1 MPKTDRLFVF
11 LLLAPA
17 ILFMLAFMAYP
28 LGDLVFNSLYNG
40 TIASAA
46 DAQFVALVN
55 YATVLASPEFDGSVA
70 RTVLYTLTV
79 VPLEL
84 VLGIAVAFL
93 FNSLGNKSTVLRT
106 IFGFPLLISAMVG
119 GLLWKFLLSDN
130 FGLIN
135 WILYWVRILHDP
147 TAISWLSDTHL
158 VIFSVAIADVWLTT
172 SFVALV
178 VYAGLQGI
186 PGELLDAARVD
197 GANYLQAVRY
207 VILPLLRPVIAVVLV
222 IRGVDAAKT
231 FDTIWLQTQGGPNF
245 ASEVL
250 SLQAYRTTI
259 RFGDLGHG
267 SAIAT
272 LFLVAMIAV
281 SAIAVFRIW
290 RPGPAS
296 HGA

>member
-1 MPKTDRLFVF
+1 MPKTDRMFVF
-11 LLLAPA
+11 FLLAPA
-17 ILFMLAFMAYP
+17 VLFMLAFMIYP
-28 LGDLVFNSLYNG
+28 LGDLVYNSFFNG
-40 TIASAA
+40 TITSPA
-46 DAQFVALVN
+46 DARFVGLAN
-55 YATVLASPEFDGSVA
+55 YAAVVASPEFDGSVA
-70 RTVLYTLTV
+70 RTLLYTLTV

-84 VLGIAVAFL
+84 ILGIGAALL
-93 FNSLGNKSTVLRT
+93 FNRLGGKSTVFRT

-135 WILYWVRILHDP
+135 WILYWAHILADP
-147 TAISWLSDTHL
+147 TDVSWLSNTSL

-186 PGELLDAARVD
+186 PGELVDAARVD
-197 GANYLQAVRY
+197 GANYVQTLRHV
-207 VILPLLRPVIAVVLV
+207 VLPLLRPVIAVVLV

-272 LFLVAMIAV
+272 LFLVVMVAV
-281 SAIAVFRIW
+281 SAVAVFRIW
-290 RPGPAS
+290 RPGAES
-296 HGA
+296 HAA